1 MTDETL
7 ADVLGAFGSNQSIP
21 ALGARG
27 GETRPRYGVGFE
39 HVMSSLAFLG
49 SSYPDGC
56 ENIVKA
62 KGIFIRHAC
71 RASDV
76 VTRPTISLRTV
87 RTVRSTLESSRPPTW
102 SPMRGSARRIG

>member
-1 MTDETL
+1 ML
-7 ADVLGAFGSNQSIP
+7 ADVLRPFRSNQSIA
-21 ALGARG
+21 ALGAWG

-56 ENIVKA
+56 ENIVKGR
-62 KGIFIRHAC
+62 KDIFIRHAC

-87 RTVRSTLESSRPPTW
+87 RTVRSTLEGYRPPTW
-102 SPMRGSARRIG
+102 SPMRAALRAGLE